1 MSKKKHKIDTMPI
14 CCVKYTDVNFDK
26 IVFEEPII
34 SNTSINSCN
43 SSVRIK
49 YLYKGC
55 KEPQDFV
62 VQFPELRSFFG
73 LKYYYYNKKIRYSIE
88 LSLFNYLNSS
98 KTEGK
103 LFIFLNKFS
112 FFIKKKD
119 LKNKMSWFNHNF
131 SPQKIKENII
141 NNMYKNFIHVHENSK
156 YAPGFD
162 LKIPFVKG
170 AFKTFVFDKN
180 RKKLDLVESL
190 SKRNILISSLVKFD
204 YLWFS
209 NKKFGCSS
217 ICNQIRI
224 KIPNTYAF
232 IDDDES
238 DTDNDSSI
246 SEKM

>member
-1 MSKKKHKIDTMPI
+1 MPI

-112 FFIKKKD
+112 SLIKKK
-119 LKNKMSWFNHNF
+119 L
-131 SPQKIKENII
+131 
-141 NNMYKNFIHVHENSK
+141 
-156 YAPGFD
+156 
-162 LKIPFVKG
+162 
-170 AFKTFVFDKN
+170 
-180 RKKLDLVESL
+180 
-190 SKRNILISSLVKFD
+190 
-204 YLWFS
+204 
-209 NKKFGCSS
+209 
-217 ICNQIRI
+217 
-224 KIPNTYAF
+224 
-232 IDDDES
+232 
-238 DTDNDSSI
+238 
-246 SEKM
+246 